1 MIRGIDVR
9 AAFLRVAASARQVIA
24 APEVAAHW
32 DEPSVLAQLTVRGLA
47 GHLGRGAWVVEEYL
61 DAGIPADAVDVG
73 DAVGYYAAI
82 VLTTDLDDVLNTA
95 IRDRGET
102 EAAGGHD
109 AVLERLDGTRA
120 RLAERFAALAPDA
133 RVAAI
138 MGVTLDLD
146 EYLVT
151 RMVELVAHTD
161 DLAVSVGLEPP
172 APDPDAATLVVHCL
186 VDVARRRH
194 GDRAVVLALTRRER
208 DVVDAL
214 RAF

>member
-109 AVLERLDGTRA
+109 AVLERLDATRA

-194 GDRAVVLALTRRER
+194 GDLAVVLALTRRER